1 VLSSQPSPLPRVTEH
16 HLLQIRGVGYPPAA
30 ARELIREMVHVV
42 KSEGGNPARLR
53 ARLKMPPIA
62 LIASPSAADVKF

>member
-1 VLSSQPSPLPRVTEH
+1 
-16 HLLQIRGVGYPPAA
+16 
-30 ARELIREMVHVV
+30 MVHVV